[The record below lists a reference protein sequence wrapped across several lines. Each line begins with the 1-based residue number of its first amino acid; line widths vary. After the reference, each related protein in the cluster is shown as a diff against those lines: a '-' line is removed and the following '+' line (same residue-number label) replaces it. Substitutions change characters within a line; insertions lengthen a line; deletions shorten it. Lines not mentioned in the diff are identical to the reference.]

1 MTAGD
6 LGAVLKGI
14 APVVREF
21 IAGSVE
27 GLTKRLE
34 ALEARPIIHG
44 KDGERGPAGQMGDR
58 GPIGEPG
65 QKGLDGIG
73 KDGRDGT
80 DGKDGGPGRDGQ
92 DADPLVVAAALKEG
106 LSELVASEVLKALG
120 NLDMVVKAHVAT
132 ALEAVHP
139 VPGQD
144 GRDGVDGKSVSVED
158 ISPLIAAEVTK
169 AVSAL
174 PVPKDGQSV
183 DPAEVHKMIAT
194 AVAEWPRPQD
204 GINGKDGTSVA
215 VSDVA
220 PVIASEVE
228 KAVAALPKAK
238 DGVDGTSVGVAD
250 VEPLITAEIKKAVDA
265 LPPAKDGKSVDPAEV
280 DVLVASYVQ
289 KAVAAL
295 PVPKDGSSVTVAD
308 VAPIISAE
316 VTKAVASLPL
326 PKDGKSV
333 DPLEVDA
340 LVAKYVEPL
349 AKDVE
354 QAVSAIPGAIAAMVQ
369 HDVTSAVA
377 AIPPAKDGAAGQSVD
392 MAEVNALVEARV
404 QKAVA
409 SLPVPKD
416 GSSVTLADVA
426 PVIASEVERAVAAVP
441 RAKDGVG
448 LAGAVID
455 REGRL
460 VLTLSDGGVK
470 ELGQVVGRSVDMA
483 EVKGAIAHEVAQIP
497 RPKDG
502 KDGVDGFSFD
512 DYEEV
517 SDGERTIT
525 RRFTH
530 GDRVKEFTHKLPAV
544 IYRGVWS
551 EGKTYERG
559 DSVTFGGHTWIAKDD
574 TAVKPDFTPASAKC
588 WTLSVKAGRDGREG
602 KPGPE
607 GPKGSKGDPGSGY
620 K

>member
-34 ALEARPIIHG
+34 ALEARQIIHG
-44 KDGERGPAGQMGDR
+44 KDGERGPVGDKGMDGAAGQMGDR
-58 GPIGEPG
+58 GPVGERG
-65 QKGLDGIG
+65 EN
-73 KDGRDGT
+73 GRDGI
-80 DGKDGGPGRDGQ
+80 DGKNGDPGLNGQ
-92 DADPLVVAAALKEG
+92 DADPLVVVAALKAD

-120 NLDMVVKAHVAT
+120 SLDTVVKAHVST
-132 ALEAVHP
+132 AFEAVHP

-144 GRDGVDGKSVSVED
+144 GRDGVDGK
-158 ISPLIAAEVTK
+158 
-169 AVSAL
+169 
-174 PVPKDGQSV
+174 
-183 DPAEVHKMIAT
+183 
-194 AVAEWPRPQD
+194 
-204 GINGKDGTSVA
+204 DGTSVA

-220 PVIASEVE
+220 PVITAEVE

-238 DGVDGTSVGVAD
+238 DGSDGASVGVAD
-250 VEPLITAEIKKAVDA
+250 VEPLI
-265 LPPAKDGKSVDPAEV
+265 
-280 DVLVASYVQ
+280 
-289 KAVAAL
+289 AA
-295 PVPKDGSSVTVAD
+295 A
-308 VAPIISAE
+308 

-354 QAVSAIPGAIAAMVQ
+354 QAVSAIPGAIASMVQ
-369 HDVTSAVA
+369 HDVASAVA

-392 MAEVNALVEARV
+392 MSEVDALIATRV

-416 GSSVTLADVA
+416 GSSVTVADVA
-426 PVIASEVERAVAAVP
+426 PVIASEVDRAVAAVP

-483 EVKGAIAHEVAQIP
+483 EVKSTIAHEVAQIP

-574 TAVKPDFTPASAKC
+574 TAVKPDFTPASAKY
-588 WTLSVKAGRDGREG
+588 WTLSVKAGREGREG